1 MSSSTSSGI
10 APWLPIDGTRRASA
24 SVRTSSR
31 SGRARWC
38 QGPTFRWSREGP
50 AIPLFRSQRCPD
62 DRFCSARHLKRI
74 SEIGAFDH
82 VALPIENVEQ
92 MISFYS
98 ALGLLVR
105 EDEKK
110 VTVHFGDQKIN
121 VHRTSL
127 WQSEA
132 FTLRAAAA

>member
-1 MSSSTSSGI
+1 
-10 APWLPIDGTRRASA
+10 
-24 SVRTSSR
+24 
-31 SGRARWC
+31 
-38 QGPTFRWSREGP
+38 
-50 AIPLFRSQRCPD
+50 
-62 DRFCSARHLKRI
+62 LKRI